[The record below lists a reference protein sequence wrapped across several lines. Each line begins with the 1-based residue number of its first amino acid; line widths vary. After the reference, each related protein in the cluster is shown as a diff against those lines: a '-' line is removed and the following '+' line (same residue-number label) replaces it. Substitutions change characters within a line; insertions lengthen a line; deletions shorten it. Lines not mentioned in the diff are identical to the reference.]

1 MTSHAPQWWQRL
13 SVRIYLAMLASM
25 AVCGGLF
32 AVAWVVWHTY
42 RVSGHRVSNLVVVII
57 VFLALA
63 LAVGAFPIVRRLT
76 GRLERLQRSVDAL
89 GSGQLSTRVAVEGRD
104 EVASLA
110 GSFNRSAARI
120 EALVAA
126 QKTLLANASHE
137 LRSPL
142 ARIRMAIEL
151 MREQAPPD
159 VHRELARNIAELDQL
174 VDEILLASRLD
185 AVPGSSLKLE
195 SVDLTAL
202 VAEECAALDAQLE
215 AQRVV
220 LCGDSSLLR
229 RMLRN
234 LLENARR
241 HGDGAPILVR
251 LAIDADQCIR
261 LDVTDQGPGIA
272 EAERENV
279 FAPFY
284 RLPGSSERTGGVG
297 LGLSLVRQIATAH
310 GGSVQCLPME
320 PSGSCFRVTLH
331 VAPPVAE

>member
-1 MTSHAPQWWQRL
+1 MNSLAPRWWQRL
-13 SVRIYLAMLASM
+13 SIRIYFALLASM
-25 AVCGGLF
+25 IVCSGLF
-32 AVAWVVWHTY
+32 AVAWRVWHIY
-42 RVSGHRVSNLVVVII
+42 HVSGHRVSNLVIVIVVFI
-57 VFLALA
+57 ALA
-63 LAVGAFPIVRRLT
+63 LAVGAFPVVRRLT

-89 GSGQLSTRVAVEGRD
+89 GSGQLSSRVAVEGCD

-120 EALVAA
+120 EALVAS
-126 QKTLLANASHE
+126 QKTLLSNASHE

-151 MREQAPPD
+151 MQKQAPPE

-174 VDEILLASRLD
+174 IDEILLASRLD
-185 AVPGSSLKLE
+185 AVPDSGIKLE

-202 VAEECAALDAQLE
+202 AAEECAALDALLE
-215 AQRVV
+215 AQAVQLR
-220 LCGDSSLLR
+220 GDSRLLR

-241 HGDGAPILVR
+241 HGDGAAILVR
-251 LAIDADQCIR
+251 LAIDPQQRIQ
-261 LDVTDQGPGIA
+261 LDVTDRGGGIA
-272 EAERENV
+272 PQERENV

-284 RLPGSSERTGGVG
+284 RLPGISERTGGVG

-310 GGSVQCLPME
+310 GGSVQCLPVE
-320 PSGSCFRVTLH
+320 PSGSCFRVTL
-331 VAPPVAE
+331 PVNSPA